1 MVPPLTGVAV
11 KVTKVP
17 AQMELADSEMD
28 MPADKGGFTIMV
40 TALEVTGDPD
50 KQGVAF
56 EVSTQ
61 VMTSLLAGE

>member
-1 MVPPLTGVAV
+1 MVPPFTGVAV
-11 KVTKVP
+11 KVTEVP

-28 MPADKGGFTIMV
+28 MPADKGGFTVMV
-40 TALEVTGDPD
+40 TVLEVAGDPV
-50 KQGVAF
+50 KQGVAL